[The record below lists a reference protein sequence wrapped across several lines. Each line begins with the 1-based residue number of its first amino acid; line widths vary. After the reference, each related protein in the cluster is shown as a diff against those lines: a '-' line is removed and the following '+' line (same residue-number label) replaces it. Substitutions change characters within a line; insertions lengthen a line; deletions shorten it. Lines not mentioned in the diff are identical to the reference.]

1 MLIKSKYST
10 IDDAGGFGK
19 SDCGCGVGG
28 GGVVGGMRGDGG
40 G

>member
-19 SDCGCGVGG
+19 GGCGCGVSG
-28 GGVVGGMRGDGG
+28 GGVGGGMRRDGRG
-40 G
+40 